1 MITYLDGEIDR
12 ILRRRVCARC
22 FEDLQKREAPG
33 RTWEAYCP
41 TCGDA
46 WGGRH
51 ISRWTAERRGQRA
64 LAEALEVRVTLV
76 DLFPNPHK
84 GKPAEQILRGLGQ

>member
-22 FEDLQKREAPG
+22 YEDLQKREAPG
-33 RTWEAYCP
+33 RTWEAYCAN
-41 TCGDA
+41 CGDV
-46 WGGRH
+46 WGGRT

-64 LAEALEVRVTLV
+64 LAEAWEVKANLR

-84 GKPAEQILRGLGQ
+84 GRPAKELIRELGK

>member
-1 MITYLDGEIDR
+1 MNTYTDAEIGR
-12 ILRRRVCARC
+12 VIKRRVCARC
-22 FEDLQKREAPG
+22 YADLVQMPTEN
-33 RTWEAYCP
+33 RTWKAVCP

-46 WGGRH
+46 WGGRT

-76 DLFPNPHK
+76 DLFPSPHK
-84 GKPAEQILRGLGQ
+84 GKSAEQILKEIGM